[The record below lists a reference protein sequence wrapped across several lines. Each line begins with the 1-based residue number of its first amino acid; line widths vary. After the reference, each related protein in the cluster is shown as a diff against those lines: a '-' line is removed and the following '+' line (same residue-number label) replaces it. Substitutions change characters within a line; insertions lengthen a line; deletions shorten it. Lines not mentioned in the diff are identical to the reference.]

1 MAKSGIVYAG
11 LSDEITQGNPKITG
25 SKVVGE
31 GNLDVLSAAR
41 QAVTGAAKFDGN
53 VAHNDGPQ
61 LVNMA
66 KTTEP
71 TSGRS

>member
-11 LSDEITQGNPKITG
+11 LSDEITQGNPQITG
-25 SKVVGE
+25 SKIVGE
-31 GNLDVLSAAR
+31 GSLNVLSAAR

-61 LVNMA
+61 LVNMV
-66 KTTEP
+66 KVSESTP
-71 TSGRS
+71 GRS